1 MPTRTRRPPPRH
13 RIPEPVPLPVPPPDY
28 EPTEA
33 ELAEEF
39 DMPGLTLDQA
49 RERFFRPFRFVQSDK
64 S

>member
-1 MPTRTRRPPPRH
+1 MKRRPPPR
-13 RIPEPVPLPVPPPDY
+13 RAIPKPAPYPAPPPDY

-49 RERFFRPFRFVQSDK
+49 RERFFRPFRVVQSDK